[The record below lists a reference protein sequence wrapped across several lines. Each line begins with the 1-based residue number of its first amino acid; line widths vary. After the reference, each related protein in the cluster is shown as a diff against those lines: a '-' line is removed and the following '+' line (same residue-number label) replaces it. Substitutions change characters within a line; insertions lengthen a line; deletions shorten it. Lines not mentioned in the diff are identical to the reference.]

1 LEKLNDTTS
10 GRTLD
15 AALTVEE
22 VAEKLK
28 VSPATVYSLLRAG
41 ELVSY
46 RVGRSW
52 RVDEADLM
60 QYIQQQKSRSVP
72 THIDPVLTNES
83 KHGHTS

>member
-1 LEKLNDTTS
+1 MENTINTS
-10 GRTLD
+10 NIGSSRALD

-28 VSPATVYSLLRAG
+28 VSPATVYSLLRSG

-60 QYIQQQKSRSVP
+60 SYIQQQKSRKLSE
-72 THIDPVLTNES
+72 H
-83 KHGHTS
+83 

>member
-1 LEKLNDTTS
+1 MEKLNDATS

-15 AALTVEE
+15 AALTVED

-60 QYIQQQKSRSVP
+60 LYIQHQKSRSVP
-72 THIDPVLTNES
+72 AHIEPVMSNEA
-83 KHGHTS
+83 KLGQTS